1 MYIDQMVYRI
11 GDMVRLAFPPTAKH
25 NIGLIVS
32 INENATIYGVKI
44 GNYTKHYHYSF
55 IQAIKEA

>member
-1 MYIDQMVYRI
+1 
-11 GDMVRLAFPPTAKH
+11 MVRVAFPPIAKH

-44 GNYTKHYHYSF
+44 GDYTKNYHYSF
-55 IQAIKEA
+55 IQTIKET